1 MSYKIELSANFKKE
15 AKKLTKKF
23 PSLKQELTAL
33 FAELETNPTMGTPLG
48 NDIYKIRLAIASK
61 NKGKSGGARVLSFV
75 KITATTVLLFSIYNK
90 GDIDNLSDKEIQ
102 NLTRHR
108 KSLLHCLRL
117 IPAPGRLATS

>member
-33 FAELETNPTMGTPLG
+33 FTELETNPTMGTPLG

-75 KITATTVLLFSIYNK
+75 KITATTVLLFSIYSK

-102 NLTRHR
+102 NLI
-108 KSLLHCLRL
+108 K
-117 IPAPGRLATS
+117 GF

>member
-15 AKKLTKKF
+15 AKKLTKRF

-33 FAELETNPTMGTPLG
+33 FTELETNPTMGTPLG

-75 KITATTVLLFSIYNK
+75 KKTATTVLLFSIYNK

-102 NLTRHR
+102 NLI
-108 KSLLHCLRL
+108 KGL
-117 IPAPGRLATS
+117 

>member
-33 FAELETNPTMGTPLG
+33 FTELETNPTMGTPLG

-90 GDIDNLSDKEIQ
+90 GDIDNLSDKEIE
-102 NLTRHR
+102 NLI
-108 KSLLHCLRL
+108 KGL
-117 IPAPGRLATS
+117 